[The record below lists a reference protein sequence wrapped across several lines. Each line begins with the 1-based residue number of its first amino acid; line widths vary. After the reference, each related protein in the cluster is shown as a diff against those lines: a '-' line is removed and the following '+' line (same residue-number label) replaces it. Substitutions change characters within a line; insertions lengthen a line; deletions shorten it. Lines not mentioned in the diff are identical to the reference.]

1 MLVKCTSLSLRS
13 SSSPR
18 RHLTFLVLS
27 QPQVHQTKRGQYLR
41 ILRAEV
47 NGFLVRLEGCL
58 EVLLKAVDLSELQVR
73 GVVALNV
80 VGSFEAV
87 DRLFVVLQVREAE
100 SLVMP
105 YFPVLVSRGGEEVTS
120 EELEIVVKE

>member
-1 MLVKCTSLSLRS
+1 M
-13 SSSPR
+13 
-18 RHLTFLVLS
+18 
-27 QPQVHQTKRGQYLR
+27 
-41 ILRAEV
+41 
-47 NGFLVRLEGCL
+47 
-58 EVLLKAVDLSELQVR
+58 
-73 GVVALNV
+73 ALNV

-120 EELEIVVKE
+120 EELEIVVKECLVECLVECLAESRSLLPQPG